1 MNSQMR
7 NSIRGAMYGVAVG
20 DALGAPLE
28 FMSSEAIRQK
38 YGIVREMIGGGW
50 LNVRP
55 GEFTDDT
62 QMTLAVA
69 HGIAESPKDPIV
81 AVGRHFVEWANSGPK
96 DIGATC
102 ASSINRAMHIADD
115 ELSPGEKD
123 WFDAAA
129 ATHTLMHGRSAGNG
143 SLMRTVYVGLY
154 YKYEQE
160 VLKKA
165 YAISKMTHYDECAAA
180 DCAAYSSAVSKMI
193 EEDDLQKRLQIIIHC
208 TDKAHYCNGRYPF
221 DTLSGLLF
229 TPKPTGYIVD
239 SFAAAL
245 HCIYTTGSFEEAVV
259 KAVNLGGDADTIGAI
274 TGGLA
279 GALYGYEAIPKR
291 WIRCLAPK
299 DCAEIDA
306 LCDIAEKARK
316 PADA

>member
-1 MNSQMR
+1 MKNT
-7 NSIRGAMYGVAVG
+7 SISRMRGAMYGVAVG

-28 FMSSEAIRQK
+28 FMSAESIQQQH
-38 YGIVREMIGGGW
+38 GIVRDMIGGGW

-69 HGIAESPKDPIV
+69 HGIAESPEDPI
-81 AVGRHFVEWANSGPK
+81 AAIGRHFVDWLNSRPK

-102 ASSINRAMHIADD
+102 ANSIRRAMYIAED
-115 ELSPGEKD
+115 ELSPTQKD
-123 WFDAAA
+123 WLNAAA
-129 ATHTLMHGRSAGNG
+129 ATHTLTHGRSAGNG
-143 SLMRTVYVGLY
+143 SLMRTVYVGIY
-154 YKYEQE
+154 YKREQE
-160 VLKKA
+160 VLRKA
-165 YAISKMTHYDECAAA
+165 YAISKMTHYDEVAAV

-193 EEDDLQKRLQIIIHC
+193 EEDDLLKRLQIIIHY
-208 TDKAHYCNGRYPF
+208 TDKAGYCNERYPF
-221 DTLSGLLF
+221 DALFSPFF
-229 TPKPTGYIVD
+229 TPKPTGYVVD

-245 HCIYTTGSFEEAVV
+245 HCIYTTGSFGEAVV

-279 GALYGYEAIPKR
+279 GALYGYEAIPER

-299 DCAEIDA
+299 GRAEMDS
-306 LCDIAEKARK
+306 LCDIAEVARR
-316 PADA
+316 